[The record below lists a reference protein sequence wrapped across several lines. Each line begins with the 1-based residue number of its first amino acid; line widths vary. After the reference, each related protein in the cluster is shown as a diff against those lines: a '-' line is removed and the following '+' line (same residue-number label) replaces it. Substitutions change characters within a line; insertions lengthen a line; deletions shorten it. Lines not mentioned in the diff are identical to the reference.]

1 MKKKFLAL
9 ALALTLALSLAAC
22 GGKDA
27 PAQDGTSDAPEASA
41 RRQRPPRPRRRAPRR
56 LTSSPFTT
64 PSGRRTPGRS

>member
-27 PAQDGTSDAPEASA
+27 PAQDGTSSTAVP
-41 RRQRPPRPRRRAPRR
+41 RRQRLPRPRRRAPRR
-56 LTSSPFTT
+56 LTSPPSTT